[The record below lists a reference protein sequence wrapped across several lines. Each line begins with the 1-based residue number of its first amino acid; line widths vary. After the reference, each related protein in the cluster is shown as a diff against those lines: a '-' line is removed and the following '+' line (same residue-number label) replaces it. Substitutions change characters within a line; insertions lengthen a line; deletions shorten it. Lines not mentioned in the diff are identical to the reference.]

1 MDRSPKPATRE
12 LWTAAMPTLFV
23 VLWSTGFIGAKLGAP
38 DAEPLTFL
46 TIRFALA
53 GAIFLLIVLAW
64 RAPWPASWRE
74 AGHIAVAGV
83 LIHAVYLG
91 GVFAAIDLGV
101 EAGVTALIVGIQPLL
116 VGLAAGPLLGER
128 VTGRQWLGLLL
139 GLTGVILVVWRKLSL
154 GLGTAEG
161 MALAGL
167 GLIAL
172 TAATLYQK
180 RFCAEMPL
188 RSGNAIQ
195 LAAAT
200 LATGAGAL
208 LFEDLQVT
216 WSGDFIFALAWLV
229 IVLSL
234 GTFTLLFVLIRRG
247 AAAKV
252 ASLFFLVPPCTA
264 LIAWGLFGERLGAL
278 GLLGMALAVFGVA
291 LVNLG
296 ARAEPAGATAQKS

>member
-1 MDRSPKPATRE
+1 
-12 LWTAAMPTLFV
+12 MPTLFV

-53 GAIFLLIVLAW
+53 GAIFLVVVLAW

-154 GLGTAEG
+154 GLGTPEG

-195 LAAAT
+195 FAAAT

-216 WSGDFIFALAWLV
+216 WSGEFIFALAWLV

-264 LIAWGLFGERLGAL
+264 LIAWGLFGERFGAL
-278 GLLGMALAVFGVA
+278 GLCGMALAVLGVA